1 MRTKLLL
8 IMSFFCTWAFSQI
21 KFEKGYFIDDKDV
34 ITECLIKNLDWK
46 SNPNSFE
53 YKISEADKAQTATIK
68 GVKQFE
74 IYNGAKFVRYEV
86 NIDRS
91 STDLNKLSRKK
102 NPEFVKET
110 VFLKELVNGKG
121 KLYKFT
127 EGNFTKYFYQNSDA
141 APEQL
146 IYKQYQVGETDMTYN
161 KDYISQLQNNFTCS
175 SISNSDISKLEYKEK
190 DLTNFF
196 VNYNHCADPNFKLAV
211 QNETKPK
218 FNLNIRPRINFSS
231 LEIFSGNTMKT
242 YPLGNKTTFAIGLE
256 AEYLLA
262 FNKNKFAIIVE
273 PTYQYYKSEATF
285 DDSSLIGGKV
295 IVKADYSSIELPIGI
310 RYYMYLNT
318 DSKLFVNAVYIIDF
332 SLGKS
337 IEMTRADGSPYLSYD
352 LRSQPSLGFG
362 IGYKYKDKY
371 GIELRTHSK
380 RRITSDY
387 LMTSTNYQTT
397 SVVFSYNLF

>member
-21 KFEKGYFIDDKDV
+21 KFEKGYFIDNKDV

-127 EGNFTKYFYQNSDA
+127 EGNLTKYFYQNSDA

-161 KDYISQLQNNFTCS
+161 KDYISQLQNNFT
-175 SISNSDISKLEYKEK
+175 
-190 DLTNFF
+190 
-196 VNYNHCADPNFKLAV
+196 
-211 QNETKPK
+211 
-218 FNLNIRPRINFSS
+218 
-231 LEIFSGNTMKT
+231 
-242 YPLGNKTTFAIGLE
+242 
-256 AEYLLA
+256 
-262 FNKNKFAIIVE
+262 
-273 PTYQYYKSEATF
+273 
-285 DDSSLIGGKV
+285 
-295 IVKADYSSIELPIGI
+295 
-310 RYYMYLNT
+310 
-318 DSKLFVNAVYIIDF
+318 
-332 SLGKS
+332 
-337 IEMTRADGSPYLSYD
+337 
-352 LRSQPSLGFG
+352 
-362 IGYKYKDKY
+362 
-371 GIELRTHSK
+371 
-380 RRITSDY
+380 
-387 LMTSTNYQTT
+387 
-397 SVVFSYNLF
+397 